1 MLESLLPQ
9 ALEGLE
15 VGLEERIEGGGRGL
29 RGR

>member
-15 VGLEERIEGGGRGL
+15 AGVEELIEGGGARVS
-29 RGR
+29 